1 MWLDAV
7 AESGENRVYLSHP
20 TEEELQKF
28 WSNLLLRIYYEF
40 VYKQRDQKMWEAG
53 FAVIQQLPV
62 S

>member
-1 MWLDAV
+1 M
-7 AESGENRVYLSHP
+7 YLSHP